1 MDVFA
6 TEPCTDSPLFT
17 LDQVVATPHLGASTD
32 EAQERAGIAVAVSVR
47 KALAGELVPDAVNVK
62 GGLIAEEIR
71 PSLPLVEKLGVVLF
85 GLAGEVPVS
94 IEVLVRGEIA
104 AFDCSVLATS
114 ALVGL
119 LNTVCDEDVTYVNAP
134 NVALERGV
142 TSTVTTD
149 LDSPD
154 HRNLITLK
162 AVLADGT
169 SVSVSGNLSG
179 IRMVQKLIAVDAYD
193 LDLIPSD
200 YLIFLRYSDRPGIV
214 GAVGNALGVA
224 SVNIAGMQVARD
236 HRGGEAL
243 MALTVDSEV
252 SIAVLDAIS
261 KEIGANSVRFVSLK

>member
-1 MDVFA
+1 M
-6 TEPCTDSPLFT
+6 
-17 LDQVVATPHLGASTD
+17 GASTD

-119 LNTVCDEDVTYVNAP
+119 LNMVCEEDVTYVNAP

-214 GAVGNALGVA
+214 GAVGNALSDA

-252 SIAVLDAIS
+252 SIAVLEAIS